1 MERTLI
7 VEYERD
13 LSMVRDAVRPDTQD
27 AAIALAR
34 LPLDIRGFGP
44 VKMANAQKA
53 AKRRGELLAVMRAP
67 HRTVAAQ

>member
-1 MERTLI
+1 
-7 VEYERD
+7 
-13 LSMVRDAVRPDTQD
+13 
-27 AAIALAR
+27 
-34 LPLDIRGFGP
+34 